1 MKAKVRTFMNV
12 LLGAFLGMFGF
23 SCSGYLVKYGC
34 PSADLELSGQVT
46 NEKGE
51 ALENIQVVV
60 QPEWKDTLYTD
71 SQGQFSKTYP
81 GIIPFDKYKIVVND
95 TAGVY
100 ASDSIEQ
107 HVTFAGG
114 DGEWNYGSGKL
125 HADFQLKKK

>member
-1 MKAKVRTFMNV
+1 MNV

-23 SCSGYLVKYGC
+23 GCSGYLVKYGV
-34 PSADLELSGQVT
+34 PSADLEVSGHVT

-60 QPEWKDTLYTD
+60 RPAWMDTLYTD

-81 GIIPFDKYKIVVND
+81 GIIPYDKYKVVVND

-107 HVTFAGG
+107 HVTFSGG
-114 DGEWNYGSGKL
+114 DGEWNDGTGKL
-125 HADFQLKKK
+125 HAEFQLKKK